1 MARAATVNGRPPWLW
16 QESNRAMLM
25 KNKPLDATQWNGAG
39 MNIDA
44 RRLCLGM
51 TLFLLSILMPA
62 FAADNVLKELAFAA
76 LPGDDVVITLRADGA
91 FAEPKVF
98 TTDNPARIALD
109 FYGLSNGLARKTQSI
124 GIGLARSVTA
134 IEAGDRTR
142 VVVNLLEATAHS
154 IKIDGNE
161 LSITIKSGANIAAS
175 ESGSSMP
182 GPAAARPMATT
193 ASSSTAGLRNV
204 DFRRGDS
211 GEGQVILE
219 LGNPAATVDMRE
231 EAGRVVLDILNTT
244 LPERLMRKFDVADFA
259 TPVKQFE
266 VTSQGDNVHIE
277 ITAAGEYEHLAYQ
290 ANELFTIEFRAL
302 SKEEKEELQRR
313 KETFTGERLSLN
325 FQDIEVRAVLQL
337 LADFTGLN
345 LVTSDTV
352 SGNITLR
359 LKNVPWDQAL
369 SIILKTRGL
378 SMRQNGNVMLIAPTE
393 EIAAREKLELE
404 SQRQIEEL
412 APLFSEY
419 IQLNYAKATDIQ
431 KLLKSEGNQLLT
443 PERGNVTFDERTNT
457 LLVRDTAAKLEDIR
471 RLIGRLDIPVRQ
483 VLIESRVVIANDDFA
498 KDIGVRFG
506 LSTRLANDGNFLDIG
521 GTQDGYIG
529 GTASV
534 HEATIESPAGSGQDG
549 LLVNLPQTL
558 SASRGGAL
566 NFIAGKVGSYLL
578 QLELSAMQQE
588 GKGEIVSSPRVVT
601 SDQKTATIKQGIE
614 IPYQE
619 ASSSGATSV
628 SFKEAVLKL
637 EVTPHITPDDR
648 IIMDLNITKDN
659 PDFSRS
665 ILGVPPV
672 DTREIETS
680 VIVENGETVVLG
692 GVFERTETRSKERVP
707 FFGDLPYVGFMF
719 KQELR
724 KDENKELLIFVTPK
738 ILKDTLSVR

>member
-1 MARAATVNGRPPWLW
+1 MNY
-16 QESNRAMLM
+16 
-25 KNKPLDATQWNGAG
+25 KPLELEQWNKAG
-39 MNIDA
+39 IIMNM
-44 RRLCLGM
+44 RQ
-51 TLFLLSILMPA
+51 LFLAAILFFVMAVTPA
-62 FAADNVLKELAFAA
+62 VAADNVLNELNFSA
-76 LPGDDVVITLRADGA
+76 LPGDDVVITLRAENGFD
-91 FAEPKVF
+91 EPKVF

-109 FYGLSNGLARKTQSI
+109 FYGLSNGLASKTQSI
-124 GIGLARSVTA
+124 GIGMARSVTA

-142 VVVNLLEATAHS
+142 VVVNLVEATGHEIS
-154 IKIDGNE
+154 IDGNE
-161 LSITIKSGANIAAS
+161 LTITIKGGANVAS
-175 ESGSSMP
+175 ASAQPPVGSARSSSKPAIGSSD
-182 GPAAARPMATT
+182 
-193 ASSSTAGLRNV
+193 GLRNV
-204 DFRRGDS
+204 DFRRGDA
-211 GEGQVILE
+211 GEGQVIIE
-219 LGNPAATVDMRE
+219 LGNPAVSVDMRE
-231 EAGRVVLDILNTT
+231 EAGRVVLDILDTT
-244 LPERLMRKFDVADFA
+244 LPDHLMRKFDVGDFA

-266 VTSQGDNVHIE
+266 VTSQGNNVHIE

-290 ANELFTIEFRAL
+290 ANDLFTIEFRAL
-302 SKEEKEELQRR
+302 TKEEKEELQRR

-457 LLVRDTAAKLEDIR
+457 LLVRDTAAKLDDIR
-471 RLIGRLDIPVRQ
+471 RLINRLDIPVRQ

-498 KDIGVRFG
+498 KDVGVKFG
-506 LSTRLANDGNFLDIG
+506 LSTQLSQDDNFLRIRG
-521 GTQDGYIG
+521 AQAGTVT
-529 GTASV
+529 TATGNEGSL
-534 HEATIESPAGSGQDG
+534 ESPAGSGNES

-558 SASRGGAL
+558 SASRGGSI
-566 NFIAGKVGSYLL
+566 NFLAGKIGSYLL

-588 GKGEIVSSPRVVT
+588 GKGEIVSSPRVIT
-601 SDQKTATIKQGIE
+601 SDQKTAVIKQGVE
-614 IPYQE
+614 VPYQE
-619 ASSSGATSV
+619 ASSSGSTTV

-738 ILKDTLSVR
+738 ILKDTLSAR

>member
-1 MARAATVNGRPPWLW
+1 MAKVGIANAKPHWHWQGSKRVMLKARDIFNGTPVARH
-16 QESNRAMLM
+16 ESTFRQPALTM
-25 KNKPLDATQWNGAG
+25 
-39 MNIDA
+39 
-44 RRLCLGM
+44 RLLVAF
-51 TLFLLSILMPA
+51 LFLFALASAHAAENELKSIT
-62 FAADNVLKELAFAA
+62 FAA
-76 LPGDDVVITLRADGA
+76 LPGEEVVITLEASQP
-91 FAEPKVF
+91 FSQPQTF
-98 TTDNPARIALD
+98 TTDNPARIAMD
-109 FYGLSNGLARKTQSI
+109 FYGMSSLLSARSQAI
-124 GIGLARSVTA
+124 GIGMARSVTA

-142 VVVNLLEATAHS
+142 VVVNLVESTGYDIATN
-154 IKIDGNE
+154 GNQ
-161 LSITIKSGANIAAS
+161 LTVTIKGNPNMASAAS
-175 ESGSSMP
+175 SASGV
-182 GPAAARPMATT
+182 AAAKPMGKAGSVS
-193 ASSSTAGLRNV
+193 ASGVQNV
-204 DFRRGDS
+204 DFRRGSS
-211 GEGQVILE
+211 GEGQVVIQ
-219 LGNPAATVDMRE
+219 LGNPAAVVDMRE
-231 EAGRVVLDILNTT
+231 EGGRIVLDILDTT
-244 LPERLMRKFDVADFA
+244 LPENLMRKFDVRDFA
-259 TPVKQFE
+259 TPVDRFE
-266 VTSQGDNVHIE
+266 VTSQGDDVRIE
-277 ITAAGEYEHLAYQ
+277 ISAQGEYEHIAYQ
-290 ANELFTIEFRAL
+290 ANDLFTVEFRAL
-302 SKEEKEELQRR
+302 TKEEKEEIERR
-313 KETFTGERLSLN
+313 KESFTGERLSLN

-352 SGNITLR
+352 TGNITLR

-419 IQLNYAKATDIQ
+419 IQLNYAKADDIQ

-457 LLVRDTAAKLEDIR
+457 LLVRDTAAKLDDIR
-471 RLIGRLDIPVRQ
+471 RLISRLDIPVRQ
-483 VLIESRVVIANDDFA
+483 VLIDSRVVIANDDFA

-506 LSTRLANDGNFLDIG
+506 LSTHLKHDGNFLDIN
-521 GTQDGYIG
+521 GTQTGYVG
-529 GTASV
+529 GTAGL
-534 HEATIESPAGSGQDG
+534 HEGTLEAPAGSGTDG

-558 SASRGGAL
+558 SSSRGGAL

-588 GKGEIVSSPRVVT
+588 GRGEIVSSPRVVT
-601 SDQKTATIKQGIE
+601 SDQSTAVIKQGVE

-619 ASSSGATSV
+619 ASSSGATTV

-648 IIMDLNITKDN
+648 IIMDLNISKDN

-665 ILGVPPV
+665 VLGVPPV
-672 DTREIETS
+672 DTREIDTS
-680 VIVENGETVVLG
+680 VLVENGETVVLG
-692 GVFERTETRSKERVP
+692 GVFERTETHSKERIP

-738 ILKDTLSVR
+738 ILKDALTAR